1 MSFSCQICEL
11 HPLSVQVA
19 VAPPPGPPPLENVLC
34 LSGFSALMCAPPSLT
49 TPMRDEPRRD
59 PRQGVLGAVLSS
71 LLGWWCREGHW
82 HLLPGEEESLA

>member
-1 MSFSCQICEL
+1 MFRL
-11 HPLSVQVA
+11 LLPHPL
-19 VAPPPGPPPLENVLC
+19 APLLWKMFSA
-34 LSGFSALMCAPPSLT
+34 SGFSALMCAPPSLT